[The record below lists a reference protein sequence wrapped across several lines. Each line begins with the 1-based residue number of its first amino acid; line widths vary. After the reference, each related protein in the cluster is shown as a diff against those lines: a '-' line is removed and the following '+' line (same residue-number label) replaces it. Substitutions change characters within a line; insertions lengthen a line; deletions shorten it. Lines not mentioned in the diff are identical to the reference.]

1 MSTPTRLLISGYYG
15 FGNAGD
21 EAILAGLIEGS
32 RQRAPE
38 AELTV
43 LSGDPGATAREHGVI
58 AAPRGLRSARHQIE
72 LSDLVISG
80 GGGLLQDVTSWRS
93 PLYYL
98 AVVELARRAGR
109 PVAFVGQSV
118 GPLRRPAIRWL
129 VRRVLSGVGALAV
142 RDRVSREALLGLGLG
157 REVEVTADLAFLMPP
172 PTEEEIEAARRKAGV
187 AAGEGPVAAV
197 ALRPDPAGEGGE
209 DTAGRLGEAIGG
221 VCGELGLRPL
231 LVAMQPSQDVEFAG
245 RVAAGMPLGA
255 GAVAPVMPA
264 RELLALIAGCNLLIG
279 MRLHALVFAAL
290 AGVPL
295 VAISYDPKVD
305 GLMEQLGMEAAAS
318 SKRLD
323 SRALTNA
330 IRTTWE
336 GREAARAALAAR
348 AGELRAAALRNV
360 DAAMRLVRS
369 RN

>member
-1 MSTPTRLLISGYYG
+1 MSTPPRVLISGYYG
-15 FGNAGD
+15 LGNAGD
-21 EAILAGLIEGS
+21 EAILAGLIEGF

-43 LSGDPGATAREHGVI
+43 LSGDPGATAREHGVV
-58 AAPRGLRSARHQIE
+58 AAPRGLRSARHQIG
-72 LSDLVISG
+72 LSDVVISG

-98 AVVELARRAGR
+98 AVVELARRARR

-118 GPLRRPAIRWL
+118 GPLRRSAIRWL
-129 VRRVLSGVGALAV
+129 ARRVLSGVEAVAV
-142 RDRVSREALLGLGLG
+142 RDRVSRKALLGLGLG
-157 REVEVTADLAFLMPP
+157 REVEVTADLAFLMEP
-172 PTEEEIEAARRKAGV
+172 PTEEEMEAARRKAGV

-209 DTAGRLGEAIGG
+209 DVAGRLGEAIGG

-255 GAVAPVMPA
+255 AAVAPVMPA
-264 RELLALIAGCNLLIG
+264 RELLALIAGCDLLIG
-279 MRLHALVFAAL
+279 MRLHALIFAAL

-295 VAISYDPKVD
+295 VGISYDPKVD

-318 SKRLD
+318 SRRLD
-323 SRALTNA
+323 LAALRKG
-330 IRTTWE
+330 IRTAWE
-336 GREAARAALAAR
+336 GREAARAALTAR
-348 AGELRAAALRNV
+348 TVELRAAAMRNV
-360 DAAMRLVRS
+360 DLAMSLVRGRS
-369 RN
+369 

>member
-1 MSTPTRLLISGYYG
+1 MSTPRRLLISGYYG

-21 EAILAGLIEGS
+21 EAILAGLIEGF

-43 LSGDPGATAREHGVI
+43 LSGDPGATMAEHGVI
-58 AAPRGLRSARHQIE
+58 AVPRGLLATRHHVRS
-72 LSDLVISG
+72 SDLVISG

-98 AVVELARRAGR
+98 AVMALGRRAGR

-129 VRRVLSGVGALAV
+129 ARRVLSGVGALAV

-157 REVEVTADLAFLMPP
+157 REVEVTADLAFLMSP
-172 PTEEEIEAARRKAGV
+172 PTEEEMEAARRKAGLP
-187 AAGEGPVAAV
+187 AGEGPVAAV
-197 ALRPDPAGEGGE
+197 ALRPDAAGEGGE
-209 DTAGRLGEAIGG
+209 DMAGRLGEAIGG

-245 RVAAGMPLGA
+245 RAAAGMPLGL
-255 GAVAPVMPA
+255 GGVAPVMPA
-264 RELLALIAGCNLLIG
+264 RELLALIAGCDLLIG

-295 VAISYDPKVD
+295 VGISYDPKVD
-305 GLMEQLGMEAAAS
+305 GLMEQLGMEAAVS

-323 SRALTNA
+323 QAALRES

-336 GREAARAALAAR
+336 GREAGRAALAAR

-360 DAAMRLVRS
+360 DAAMRLVRGRS
-369 RN
+369 